1 MKEGTN
7 KSKIIFITALV
18 CIALC
23 IPIGIILGRTLLGKN
38 ESNKTN
44 NNVVNNTQ
52 NIIDKNSNEYKEAEK
67 VLNSFEKEFKIS
79 YKNLY
84 NGNYNIKNISD
95 EDKLKSVIKLME
107 NDGLIKSSCEKDR
120 DIITYVKLNEYLNS
134 FNSKVLNIESNEKYN
149 EDIIKSLTK
158 KYGSEVY
165 SLDYYYNIEFKNNG
179 LDISGPCD
187 NLGQILPNYRIINT
201 SKDDK
206 NLIIYVKIY
215 FSSIGFI
222 YKDYA
227 GKDVIYEATI
237 ENNFIVDDNL
247 DKFDTYKYT
256 FKIDNGNYS
265 FVSLEKIK

>member
-1 MKEGTN
+1 MEKETN

-23 IPIGIILGRTLLGKN
+23 ISIGIILGRTLLGKN
-38 ESNKTN
+38 DKTN
-44 NNVVNNTQ
+44 NNVVNKQ

-67 VLNSFEKEFKIS
+67 VLKSFEKEFKIS

-107 NDGLIKSSCEKDR
+107 NDGLIKSSCENDR
-120 DIITYVKLNEYLNS
+120 DIITYDKLNEYLNN

-149 EDIIKSLTK
+149 EDKIKELTK
-158 KYGSEVY
+158 QYANSKVY
-165 SLDYYYNIEFKNNG
+165 TLDNYYNIEFKNNG

-187 NLGQILPNYRIINT
+187 ALGGIFSDNRIINT
-201 SKDDK
+201 FKDNN
-206 NLIIYVKIY
+206 NLIVYTKVY
-215 FSSIGFI
+215 FSKPGFI

-256 FKIDNGNYS
+256 FKIDNGNYT
-265 FVSLEKIK
+265 FISLEKIK

>member
-1 MKEGTN
+1 MKEETN

-23 IPIGIILGRTLLGKN
+23 IPIGVLLGRTLLGKN
-38 ESNKTN
+38 DKVN

-52 NIIDKNSNEYKEAEK
+52 NIIDKNSDDYKEAEK
-67 VLNSFEKEFKIS
+67 ALNSFEKNFKIS

-107 NDGLIKSSCEKDR
+107 NDGLIKSSCENDR
-120 DIITYVKLNEYLNS
+120 DIITYDKVNEYLNS

-149 EDIIKSLTK
+149 EDKIKGLAKQYANSK
-158 KYGSEVY
+158 VY
-165 SLDYYYNIEFKNNG
+165 TLDNYYNIEFKNNG

-187 NLGQILPNYRIINT
+187 ALGGIFSDNRIINT
-201 SKDDK
+201 SKDNN
-206 NLIIYVKIY
+206 NLIVYAKVY
-215 FSSIGFI
+215 FSTVGFI

-227 GKDVIYEATI
+227 GKNVIYEATI
-237 ENNFIVDDNL
+237 ENNFIIDDNL
-247 DKFDTYKYT
+247 DKFDTYKHT
-256 FKIDNGNYS
+256 FKIDNGTYT
-265 FVSLEKIK
+265 FVSLEKI

>member
-1 MKEGTN
+1 MEKETN

-23 IPIGIILGRTLLGKN
+23 IPIGVLLGRTLLGKN
-38 ESNKTN
+38 DKTN
-44 NNVVNNTQ
+44 NNVVNKQ

-67 VLNSFEKEFKIS
+67 VLKSFEKEFKIS

-107 NDGLIKSSCEKDR
+107 NDGLIKGSCENDR
-120 DIITYVKLNEYLNS
+120 DVITYDKFNEYLNS

-179 LDISGPCD
+179 LDISMPCTETD
-187 NLGQILPNYRIINT
+187 KIKASDRIIKVEKEN
-201 SKDDK
+201 
-206 NLIIYVKIY
+206 NNYIVYAKI
-215 FSSIGFI
+215 FFNNANFI

-247 DKFDTYKYT
+247 DEFDTYKYT
-256 FKIDNGNYS
+256 FKIDNENYT

>member
-1 MKEGTN
+1 MEKETN

-23 IPIGIILGRTLLGKN
+23 IPIGVLLGRTLLGKN
-38 ESNKTN
+38 DKTN
-44 NNVVNNTQ
+44 NNVVNKQ

-67 VLNSFEKEFKIS
+67 VLKFFEKEFKIS

-107 NDGLIKSSCEKDR
+107 NDGLIKGSCENDR
-120 DIITYVKLNEYLNS
+120 DVITYDKFNEYLNS

-179 LDISGPCD
+179 LDISMPCTETD
-187 NLGQILPNYRIINT
+187 KIKASDRIIKVEKEN
-201 SKDDK
+201 
-206 NLIIYVKIY
+206 NNYIVYAKI
-215 FSSIGFI
+215 FFNNANFI

-227 GKDVIYEATI
+227 GKNVIYEATI

-247 DKFDTYKYT
+247 DEFDTYKYT
-256 FKIDNGNYS
+256 FKIDNENYT

>member
-1 MKEGTN
+1 MEKETN

-18 CIALC
+18 CIVLC

-44 NNVVNNTQ
+44 NNVVNKQ
-52 NIIDKNSNEYKEAEK
+52 NIIDKNSDEYKEAEK
-67 VLNSFEKEFKIS
+67 VLNSFEKKFKIS

-95 EDKLKSVIKLME
+95 EDKLKSVIKFME
-107 NDGLIKSSCEKDR
+107 NDGLIKSSCENDR
-120 DIITYVKLNEYLNS
+120 DVITYDKLNEYLNS

-149 EDIIKSLTK
+149 EDIIKGLTK
-158 KYGSEVY
+158 KYDGEVY

-187 NLGQILPNYRIINT
+187 TLGGIYPDYRIINT
-201 SKDDK
+201 SKDNN
-206 NLIIYVKIY
+206 NLIVYAKVY
-215 FSSIGFI
+215 FSSTGFI

-256 FKIDNGNYS
+256 FKIDNGNYT
-265 FVSLEKIK
+265 FVSLEKI

>member
-1 MKEGTN
+1 MKEETN

-23 IPIGIILGRTLLGKN
+23 IPIGVLLGRTLLGKN
-38 ESNKTN
+38 DKTN
-44 NNVVNNTQ
+44 NNAVNKQ
-52 NIIDKNSNEYKEAEK
+52 NIIDKNSNEYKDAEK

-95 EDKLKSVIKLME
+95 EDKLKSVIKSME

-120 DIITYVKLNEYLNS
+120 DVITYDKLNEYLNS

-149 EDIIKSLTK
+149 EDKIKGLTK
-158 KYGSEVY
+158 QYTNNEVV
-165 SLDYYYNIEFKNNG
+165 SLDYYSVTLKNNG
-179 LDISGPCD
+179 LDISMPCTETD
-187 NLGQILPNYRIINT
+187 KIKASDRIIKVEKEN
-201 SKDDK
+201 
-206 NLIIYVKIY
+206 NNYIIYAKI
-215 FSSIGFI
+215 FFNNANFI

-256 FKIDNGNYS
+256 FKIDNGNYT

>member
-1 MKEGTN
+1 MEKETN

-23 IPIGIILGRTLLGKN
+23 IPIGVLLGRTLLGKN

-44 NNVVNNTQ
+44 NNVVNKQ
-52 NIIDKNSNEYKEAEK
+52 NIIDKNSNEYKDAEK
-67 VLNSFEKEFKIS
+67 VLNSFENEFKIS
-79 YKNLY
+79 YKILY

-107 NDGLIKSSCEKDR
+107 NDGLIKGSCEKDR
-120 DIITYVKLNEYLNS
+120 DVITYDKLNEYLNS

-179 LDISGPCD
+179 LDISGPCTETD
-187 NLGQILPNYRIINT
+187 KIKASDRIIKVEKEN
-201 SKDDK
+201 
-206 NLIIYVKIY
+206 NNYIVYAKIY
-215 FSSIGFI
+215 FNNANFI

-227 GKDVIYEATI
+227 GKDVIYQATI

-265 FVSLEKIK
+265 FVSLEKI

>member
-1 MKEGTN
+1 MEKETKKG
-7 KSKIIFITALV
+7 KIIFTTALV

-38 ESNKTN
+38 DKTN

-52 NIIDKNSNEYKEAEK
+52 NIIDKNSNDYKEAEK
-67 VLNSFEKEFKIS
+67 VLNFFEKEFKIS

-95 EDKLKSVIKLME
+95 EDKLKSVIKSME

-120 DIITYVKLNEYLNS
+120 DVITYDKLNEYLNS
-134 FNSKVLNIESNEKYN
+134 FNSKVLNIEANEKYN
-149 EDIIKSLTK
+149 EDKIKGLTK
-158 KYGSEVY
+158 QYTNNEVV
-165 SLDYYYNIEFKNNG
+165 SLDYYSVTLKNNG
-179 LDISGPCD
+179 LDISMPCTETD
-187 NLGQILPNYRIINT
+187 KIKASDRIIKVEKEN
-201 SKDDK
+201 
-206 NLIIYVKIY
+206 NNYIIYAKI
-215 FSSIGFI
+215 FFNNANFI

-256 FKIDNGNYS
+256 FKIDNGNYT

>member
-1 MKEGTN
+1 MEKETN

-38 ESNKTN
+38 DKTN
-44 NNVVNNTQ
+44 NNVVNNQ
-52 NIIDKNSNEYKEAEK
+52 NIIDKNSNEYKDAEK
-67 VLNSFEKEFKIS
+67 VLNSFENEFKIS

-120 DIITYVKLNEYLNS
+120 DVIAYDKLNEYLNS

-179 LDISGPCD
+179 LDISGPCTETD
-187 NLGQILPNYRIINT
+187 KIKASDRIIKVEKEN
-201 SKDDK
+201 
-206 NLIIYVKIY
+206 NNYIVYAKIY
-215 FSSIGFI
+215 FNNANFI

-227 GKDVIYEATI
+227 GKDVIYQATI

-265 FVSLEKIK
+265 FVSLEKI

>member
-1 MKEGTN
+1 MEKETN
-7 KSKIIFITALV
+7 KSKIIFITALICV
-18 CIALC
+18 VLC
-23 IPIGIILGRTLLGKN
+23 IPIGVLLGRTLLGKN

-44 NNVVNNTQ
+44 NNVVNKQ
-52 NIIDKNSNEYKEAEK
+52 NILDKNSNEYKEAEK

-95 EDKLKSVIKLME
+95 EDKLKSVIKFME

-120 DIITYVKLNEYLNS
+120 DIITYDKLNEYLNS

-149 EDIIKSLTK
+149 EDKIKGLTK
-158 KYGSEVY
+158 RYINNEVI
-165 SLDYYYNIEFKNNG
+165 SLDYYSITLKNNG
-179 LDISGPCD
+179 LDISMPCTETD
-187 NLGQILPNYRIINT
+187 KIKASDRIIKVEKEN
-201 SKDDK
+201 
-206 NLIIYVKIY
+206 NNYIVYAKI
-215 FSSIGFI
+215 FFNNANFI

>member
-1 MKEGTN
+1 MEKETKKG
-7 KSKIIFITALV
+7 KIIFITALV

-44 NNVVNNTQ
+44 NNVVNKQ
-52 NIIDKNSNEYKEAEK
+52 NIIDKNSNEYKDAEK
-67 VLNSFEKEFKIS
+67 VLNSFENEFKIS

-107 NDGLIKSSCEKDR
+107 NDSLIKSSCEKDR
-120 DIITYVKLNEYLNS
+120 DVIAYDKLNEYLNS

-179 LDISGPCD
+179 LDISGPCTETD
-187 NLGQILPNYRIINT
+187 KIKASDRIIKVEKEN
-201 SKDDK
+201 S
-206 NLIIYVKIY
+206 NYIVYAKI
-215 FSSIGFI
+215 FFNNANFI

-265 FVSLEKIK
+265 FVSLEKI

>member
-1 MKEGTN
+1 MKEETN

-23 IPIGIILGRTLLGKN
+23 IPIGVLLGRTLLGKN
-38 ESNKTN
+38 DKTN
-44 NNVVNNTQ
+44 NNAVNKQ
-52 NIIDKNSNEYKEAEK
+52 NIIDKNSNEYKDAEK

-107 NDGLIKSSCEKDR
+107 NDGLIKSWCEKDR
-120 DIITYVKLNEYLNS
+120 DVITYDKLNEYLNS

-149 EDIIKSLTK
+149 EDKIKGLTK
-158 KYGSEVY
+158 QYTNNEVI
-165 SLDYYYNIEFKNNG
+165 SLDYYSITLKNNG
-179 LDISGPCD
+179 LDISMPCIETD
-187 NLGQILPNYRIINT
+187 KIKASDRIIKVEKEN
-201 SKDDK
+201 
-206 NLIIYVKIY
+206 NNYIVYAKI
-215 FSSIGFI
+215 FFNNANFI

-227 GKDVIYEATI
+227 GKNVIYEATI
-237 ENNFIVDDNL
+237 ENNFIFDDNL

-256 FKIDNGNYS
+256 FKIDNGNYT

>member
-1 MKEGTN
+1 MEKETN

-38 ESNKTN
+38 DKTN
-44 NNVVNNTQ
+44 NNVVNKQ

-67 VLNSFEKEFKIS
+67 VLKSFEKEFKIS

-95 EDKLKSVIKLME
+95 EDKLKSVIKIME
-107 NDGLIKSSCEKDR
+107 NDGLIKSSCENDR
-120 DIITYVKLNEYLNS
+120 DIITYDKFNEYLNS

-179 LDISGPCD
+179 LDISMPCTETD
-187 NLGQILPNYRIINT
+187 KIKASDRIIKVEKEN
-201 SKDDK
+201 
-206 NLIIYVKIY
+206 NNYIVYAKI
-215 FSSIGFI
+215 FFNNANFI

-247 DKFDTYKYT
+247 DEFDTYKYT
-256 FKIDNGNYS
+256 FKMDNGNYS

>member
-1 MKEGTN
+1 MEKETKKG
-7 KSKIIFITALV
+7 KIIFTTALV

-38 ESNKTN
+38 DKTN

-52 NIIDKNSNEYKEAEK
+52 NIIDKNSNDYKEAEK
-67 VLNSFEKEFKIS
+67 VLNFFEKEFKIS

-120 DIITYVKLNEYLNS
+120 DIITYDKLNKYLNS

-149 EDIIKSLTK
+149 EDKIKGLTK
-158 KYGSEVY
+158 QYTNNEVIL
-165 SLDYYYNIEFKNNG
+165 LDYYSITLKNNG
-179 LDISGPCD
+179 LDISMPCTETD
-187 NLGQILPNYRIINT
+187 KIKASDRIIKVEKEN
-201 SKDDK
+201 
-206 NLIIYVKIY
+206 NNYIIYAKI
-215 FSSIGFI
+215 FFNNANFI